1 MIKTSQA
8 FREAIVGSPRRIE
21 LLAVVDISDPD
32 KHMLPSVV
40 SSEAAWSKKAELND
54 YDLSAPPR
62 YATLERNR
70 WLLDGSFDL
79 FPDDYQVKKKIGYAS
94 QAMGGEDGTLAQPVT
109 VQMSFSGVRILQAFS
124 LYFSTDQA
132 DGTPADFAV
141 EVWCNSQLVF
151 TEAVAGNTAAEV
163 QFKGFR

>member
-62 YATLERNR
+62 YATLER
-70 WLLDGSFDL
+70 GHH
-79 FPDDYQVKKKIGYAS
+79 
-94 QAMGGEDGTLAQPVT
+94 GGHPQGGRVL
-109 VQMSFSGVRILQAFS
+109 
-124 LYFSTDQA
+124 
-132 DGTPADFAV
+132 
-141 EVWCNSQLVF
+141 
-151 TEAVAGNTAAEV
+151 
-163 QFKGFR
+163 